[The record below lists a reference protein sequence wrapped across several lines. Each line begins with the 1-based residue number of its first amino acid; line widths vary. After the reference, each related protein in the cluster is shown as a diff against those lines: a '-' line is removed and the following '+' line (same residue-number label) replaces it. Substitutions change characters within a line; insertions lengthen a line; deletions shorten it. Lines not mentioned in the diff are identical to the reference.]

1 MSTENLMQDEDFVD
15 KQTSKAA
22 VAYIAGEIAD
32 AEKNQRNAQISGEN
46 RELAKAY
53 FDKYKTRNSIVRNL
67 AILLFAYTIYF
78 FHESSNFISM
88 LEIIVSNITLI
99 ALTALIFMFNEKEYV
114 SHLTGDKQSV
124 KQIERVT
131 YAIFGYVPKY
141 EISRIIIYEFFLNSI
156 IVVAIISGKELH
168 IISNQAYSILI
179 SVVLVITNIIFMSF
193 FRQIFMKNIK

>member
-1 MSTENLMQDEDFVD
+1 MATENPMQDEDFVD

-32 AEKNQRNAQISGEN
+32 AEKNQRNAEISGEKK
-46 RELAKAY
+46 ELAKAY
-53 FDKYKTRNSIVRNL
+53 FDKYKSRNSVIRNL
-67 AILLFAYTIYF
+67 AILLFAYTFYF
-78 FHESSNFISM
+78 FYESANFISM
-88 LEIIVSNITLI
+88 FEIIVSNIVLI
-99 ALTALIFMFNEKEYV
+99 ILTAFVFMFNEKEYV
-114 SHLTGDKQSV
+114 SHLMGDKQSV

-141 EISRIIIYEFFLNSI
+141 EFSRMIIYEFFLNSI
-156 IVVAIISGKELH
+156 IVVAIISKNELQF
-168 IISNQAYSILI
+168 ISNQASSILI

>member
-1 MSTENLMQDEDFVD
+1 MATENPMDEDFTD

-32 AEKNQRNAQISGEN
+32 AEKNQRNAEISGEKK
-46 RELAKAY
+46 ELAKAY

-67 AILLFAYTIYF
+67 AILLFAYTFYF
-78 FHESSNFISM
+78 FYESANFMSI
-88 LEIIVSNITLI
+88 LEIIVSNIALI
-99 ALTALIFMFNEKEYV
+99 TLTAFVFMFNEKEYIG
-114 SHLTGDKQSV
+114 HLMGDRQSN

-141 EISRIIIYEFFLNSI
+141 EFSRMIIYEFFLNSI

-168 IISNQAYSILI
+168 IISNQAYSIII
-179 SVVLVITNIIFMSF
+179 SVVLVLTNIIFMSF

>member
-1 MSTENLMQDEDFVD
+1 MATENPMQDEDFVD
-15 KQTSKAA
+15 KQTAKAA
-22 VAYIAGEIAD
+22 VAYIAGEVTD
-32 AEKNQRNAQISGEN
+32 AELNERNAEISGEKK
-46 RELAKAY
+46 ELAKAY
-53 FDKYKTRNSIVRNL
+53 FDKYKSRNSVIRNL

-88 LEIIVSNITLI
+88 LEIIVSNVALI
-99 ALTALIFMFNEKEYV
+99 ALTAFVFMFNEKEYIG
-114 SHLTGDKQSV
+114 HLMGDRQSN

-156 IVVAIISGKELH
+156 IVVAIISGNELH
-168 IISNQAYSILI
+168 IISNQAYSIII
-179 SVVLVITNIIFMSF
+179 SVVLVIINIIFMSF

>member
-1 MSTENLMQDEDFVD
+1 MATENPMQDEDFTD

-32 AEKNQRNAQISGEN
+32 AEKNQRNAEISGEKK
-46 RELAKAY
+46 ELAKAY

-67 AILLFAYTIYF
+67 AILLFAYTFYF
-78 FHESSNFISM
+78 FYKSANFISM
-88 LEIIVSNITLI
+88 LEIIVSNIALI
-99 ALTALIFMFNEKEYV
+99 ALTALVFMFNEKEYV

-156 IVVAIISGKELH
+156 IVVAIISKNELQF
-168 IISNQAYSILI
+168 ISNQAYSIII
-179 SVVLVITNIIFMSF
+179 SVVLVLTNIIFMSF